1 MLRIVGQVGIF
12 MICAQAVL
20 HFKPAESY
28 GKYIRL
34 LISLMVLV
42 QLIVPVLE
50 IFGASGKAAFSGRVA
65 FYDEELVKHM
75 EEVNITSVS
84 AEKLLEKLTLEEIKT
99 RINNE
104 ESQEAEQ
111 DAEETWDVSGGSTKE
126 DGAEAGAI
134 EIDRIEVSAGD

>member
-50 IFGASGKAAFSGRVA
+50 IFGASGKDAFSGRVA

-84 AEKLLEKLTLEEIKT
+84 AEKLLEELTLEEIKT

-104 ESQEAEQ
+104 EAQEAKQ